1 MLLDKAQTERIC
13 DMSENPHH
21 QDIIAVHKLG
31 IGQISGA
38 HPDAYNFSHTAVN
51 SFYPLSSSLRAK
63 KKVNVMT
70 AQQNKCNLLGQILFW
85 QGM

>member
-1 MLLDKAQTERIC
+1 MCSVHKLELLSLGTLHSLMLLDKAQTERIC

-21 QDIIAVHKLG
+21 QDIIAVQKLG

-51 SFYPLSSSLRAK
+51 
-63 KKVNVMT
+63 
-70 AQQNKCNLLGQILFW
+70 
-85 QGM
+85 

>member
-21 QDIIAVHKLG
+21 QDIIAVHKLC

-51 SFYPLSSSLRAK
+51 
-63 KKVNVMT
+63 
-70 AQQNKCNLLGQILFW
+70 
-85 QGM
+85 